1 MEETFSKEELARKE
15 EALAILL
22 EGLVQEGKDNAT
34 NRNRARASVEIDLQ
48 LNNYKDELPKWAPN
62 QSKVLRGWSPEKNKA
77 FIIETRRDVL
87 HSLLNSESI
96 LNRLRKLEHIDRTL
110 IRLEIA
116 VLVTL
121 FTLVA
126 LVVVQIIGWPNLV
139 ALFKTG

>member
-15 EALAILL
+15 KALAMLL
-22 EGLVQEGKDNAT
+22 EGLAQEGKDNAT

-48 LNNYKDELPKWAPN
+48 LNEYKDELPKWAPN
-62 QSKVLRGWSPEKNKA
+62 QSQVLRGWSPEKNKA

-96 LNRLRKLEHIDRTL
+96 LNRLRRLEQIDRAI

-116 VLVTL
+116 VLVML
-121 FTLVA
+121 FLLIFLT
-126 LVVVQIIGWPNLV
+126 VVQIVGWQNLI
-139 ALFKTG
+139 AIFKPT